1 MTKPKLP
8 DSETPALANL
18 AKLAKQNRPAP
29 GLATLAD
36 LCRDMAVA
44 PDAARARVSVADLAA
59 MLERGDVSPPVVE
72 RFAVAVGRAFART
85 RP

>member
-1 MTKPKLP
+1 MKTSNLP
-8 DSETPALANL
+8 DSGTPELAQL
-18 AKLAKQNRPAP
+18 AQLAQQTEAP
-29 GLATLAD
+29 GLSTLAD

-44 PDAARARVSVADLAA
+44 PEAARARVSVAELAA
-59 MLERGDVSPPVVE
+59 LIDGGDIPPAVVE